1 MANIWQIYCK
11 VQDSCYGD
19 LMHLMAGIML
29 LHVPTDHY
37 IIGDLKSVRSTA
49 LSPFR
54 SFFQRTRKVLVYF
67 GAFSGAFLASPPTPS
82 SPLSSPSPEVRAK
95 DKASNLQAIFRRLFY
110 WPYGG
115 SRSGGIVTIFWF
127 PAIIIIIS
135 LYADPVPTSYFL
147 TCTV

>member
-11 VQDSCYGD
+11 VQDSCYGN
-19 LMHLMAGIML
+19 LMHFMASIML

-67 GAFSGAFLASPPTPS
+67 GAFSGAFLASHPPPPSTPS
-82 SPLSSPSPEVRAK
+82 LPLPQKSGQK
-95 DKASNLQAIFRRLFY
+95 IKLQICKLFLDGY
-110 WPYGG
+110 FIG
-115 SRSGGIVTIFWF
+115 
-127 PAIIIIIS
+127 
-135 LYADPVPTSYFL
+135 LMADPDPVALSQFFGFRLLLLLFPYMRIQFRHHIS
-147 TCTV
+147 